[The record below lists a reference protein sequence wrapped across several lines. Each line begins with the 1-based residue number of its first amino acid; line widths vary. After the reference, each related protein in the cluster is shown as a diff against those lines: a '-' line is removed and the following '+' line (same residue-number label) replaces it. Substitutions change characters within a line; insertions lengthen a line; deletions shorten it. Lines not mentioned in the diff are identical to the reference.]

1 MDALLY
7 HGFNFR
13 AAFMRS
19 FTCRASQ
26 EIARVAKKFRR
37 LAERHSLESMTT
49 ASNQLRAHLHALVS
63 RGVQEGLFFR
73 NRAVHRSTAV
83 PVPTDF
89 YRCPISQQRHPSR
102 ASIPYPSQR
111 SEPWNSKEGP
121 AWRANGKVG
130 GAVGFREYG
139 GPNRG
144 RTYPPGWRG
153 SGSGSVAAADV
164 GGGGSSNNRNH
175 PPLPYSGLNM
185 RSRPGHRSVR
195 DRRWRWGQGD
205 GDDGGDGASS
215 RGGGSDAGSVRG
227 EEDARASDDGKR
239 PTSNHSG
246 SVDGSP
252 SRDGGRGGELTGEGR
267 QDGGRRKGTE
277 LGSRNAS
284 TSPAAAGAAGGSP
297 EATSFS
303 GRRPAQASGRGSK
316 GYMRR
321 GSSRR
326 RTSKTEPWVLDL
338 SNSGREDE
346 QRRTGGAGAG
356 AAAGA
361 ELNSPQ
367 QLGYSGVRRGRAG
380 EERGWFRWHGG
391 DNRMF
396 RPVHREEGGRFSD
409 GRHPSNV
416 SEDGSWEGNV
426 DWWPRPQ
433 SPIPAG
439 GADAYYTPGD
449 YDSGMSGGMF
459 MNPFPGPG
467 PQGASSLLPAVPTF
481 EESGTRVSWADY
493 RGHRLAEVRPAEP
506 NKWSTLRPEPRVN
519 LERWARSAGLCLGYI
534 QPCPSS
540 DEVCNYFY
548 GCMCPALF

>member
-1 MDALLY
+1 MLQSCTVSRIVALAELDCIAHRVFLCDDALEI
-7 HGFNFR
+7 
-13 AAFMRS
+13 MRLNLPG
-19 FTCRASQ
+19 ASQ

-37 LAERHSLESMTT
+37 LAERHGLESMTT

-89 YRCPISQQRHPSR
+89 YRCPMSQQRHPSR

-111 SEPWNSKEGP
+111 SEPWNSKESP

-130 GAVGFREYG
+130 GAVGFRDDG

-144 RTYPPGWRG
+144 RTYTPSWR
-153 SGSGSVAAADV
+153 
-164 GGGGSSNNRNH
+164 GGGGGNRNNRH
-175 PPLPYSGLNM
+175 DPPLPFPGLNM
-185 RSRPGHRSVR
+185 RNRPVHRSVR
-195 DRRWRWGQGD
+195 ERRWRWGQGD

-239 PTSNHSG
+239 STSNHSG

-252 SRDGGRGGELTGEGR
+252 SREGGRGELAGEGG
-267 QDGGRRKGTE
+267 QGGDRRKGNE

-284 TSPAAAGAAGGSP
+284 TSPASAGAIGGSP
-297 EATSFS
+297 DATSAS
-303 GRRPAQASGRGSK
+303 GRRSAQVSGTGSRGH
-316 GYMRR
+316 MRR
-321 GSSRR
+321 SSSRR
-326 RTSKTEPWVLDL
+326 RASKTEPWVLDL
-338 SNSGREDE
+338 SNSGKEDE
-346 QRRTGGAGAG
+346 QRRAGGAGAG
-356 AAAGA
+356 VGA

-380 EERGWFRWHGG
+380 DERGWFRWHGG

-416 SEDGSWEGNV
+416 SEDGSWEGTV
-426 DWWPRPQ
+426 DCWPRPQ
-433 SPIPAG
+433 SPTPAG
-439 GADAYYTPGD
+439 AADAYYTPGG
-449 YDSGMSGGMF
+449 YDSGVSGGVF
-459 MNPFPGPG
+459 MNPFPG

-493 RGHRLAEVRPAEP
+493 RGHSLAEV
-506 NKWSTLRPEPRVN
+506 
-519 LERWARSAGLCLGYI
+519 GH
-534 QPCPSS
+534 
-540 DEVCNYFY
+540 
-548 GCMCPALF
+548 